1 MFKITYTKKNSIR
14 SAEFKDYLDLV
25 EFVAEEMINDNDLVS
40 LDLGDRHI
48 DGLAGLA
55 AYALQSVA
63 AMRFVREMAQ
73 AEEECCED
81 CVEKE
86 YDEEDTFDGPA
97 KEVYMPR
104 HARHDL
110 DDEIHNEIFEWDF

>member
-1 MFKITYTKKNSIR
+1 MFKITYTKKNSVR

-63 AMRFVREMAQ
+63 AMRFVRDMAQ
-73 AEEECCED
+73 AEEDYTED
-81 CVEKE
+81 CV
-86 YDEEDTFDGPA
+86 EEDTFDGPA

-110 DDEIHNEIFEWDF
+110 DEAIHSEIFEWDF

>member
-1 MFKITYTKKNSIR
+1 MFKITYTKKNSVR

-25 EFVAEEMINDNDLVS
+25 EFVAEEMINDNDLIS

-63 AMRFVREMAQ
+63 AIRFVRDMAQ
-73 AEEECCED
+73 AEED
-81 CVEKE
+81 CVEDC
-86 YDEEDTFDGPA
+86 DEEDAFDGPA

-104 HARHDL
+104 HARYDL
-110 DDEIHNEIFEWDF
+110 DDEIHSEIFEWDF

>member
-63 AMRFVREMAQ
+63 AMRFVRDMAQ
-73 AEEECCED
+73 AEED
-81 CVEKE
+81 CVEEE
-86 YDEEDTFDGPA
+86 YDEEDAFDGPA

-104 HARHDL
+104 HARHDE
-110 DDEIHNEIFEWDF
+110 DEAIHSDIFEWDF